1 MARKSIFDI
10 LSDQNK
16 IDKDVDRLD
25 TLFLCSALITDNINP
40 IYKHGYA
47 LKDFV
52 EEFCFQNWKNKG
64 LFLGLYDFLES
75 LDFEEY
81 YNEALEGDIEAFL
94 TVIEVIF
101 NCWKMAELFVE
112 QNDNFEFEDQFYLL
126 HDIMEDLLSRYNHKA
141 VYNAETEQLLV
152 VEDKPEVTAVAE
164 IIEPALALELIR
176 YNHHSM
182 RGNIAQKKS
191 ILTTLGAEL
200 EPRSKELAAI
210 NSSLKDN
217 IFFML
222 NNLNIRHNNCNPA
235 DKGKYKEYVAKMES
249 SELETWYDELYQ
261 MLLLAFLELDQIE
274 RNPKIK
280 ELKTNVVGGTN

>member
-40 IYKHGYA
+40 IYKHGYT

-126 HDIMEDLLSRYNHKA
+126 HDIMEDFLSRYNHKA

-191 ILTTLGAEL
+191 ILTALGAEL

-249 SELETWYDELYQ
+249 SELEAWYDELYQ
-261 MLLLAFLELDQIE
+261 MILLAFLELDQLE

-280 ELKTNVVGGTN
+280 ELKTNVVGG